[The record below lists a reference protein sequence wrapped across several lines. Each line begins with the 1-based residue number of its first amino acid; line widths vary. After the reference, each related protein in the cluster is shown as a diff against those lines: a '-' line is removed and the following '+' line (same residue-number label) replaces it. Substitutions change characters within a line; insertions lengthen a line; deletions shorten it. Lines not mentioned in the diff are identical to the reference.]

1 MPLFQKNPRDSTAE
15 STVKSCILVLAA
27 ARKNKP
33 FILEEARD
41 VFLPVASPTSP
52 SKREEVMSVK
62 QVLFFFFLT
71 DSMQAALLGSANL

>member
-1 MPLFQKNPRDSTAE
+1 M
-15 STVKSCILVLAA
+15 KSCILVLAA

>member
-1 MPLFQKNPRDSTAE
+1 M
-15 STVKSCILVLAA
+15 KSCILVLAA

-62 QVLFFFFLT
+62 QVFFS
-71 DSMQAALLGSANL
+71 DRQHAGSSPGLCQSVSN

>member
-1 MPLFQKNPRDSTAE
+1 M
-15 STVKSCILVLAA
+15 KSCILVLAA

-41 VFLPVASPTSP
+41 VFLPVASPTSL

>member
-1 MPLFQKNPRDSTAE
+1 M
-15 STVKSCILVLAA
+15 KSCILVLAA

-62 QVLFFFFLT
+62 QVLFFFFFLT

>member
-1 MPLFQKNPRDSTAE
+1 M
-15 STVKSCILVLAA
+15 KSCILVLAA

-62 QVLFFFFLT
+62 QVFFLT